1 MQGNPAKIAKFE
13 RLSNKP
19 LEING
24 LSISV
29 EYKPIKNMHLAVYPP
44 DGRVHV
50 SAPESYSEERIR
62 LYVLQ
67 KWVWLTEK
75 REKLQSFNLQPE
87 RQFIS
92 GEAHFFK
99 GQLYRLRVIL
109 TDASSMH
116 AETSGD
122 YILLYDHPGATREH
136 KAMVL
141 NEWYRDQLKPVLTK
155 LIEKWEKIL
164 EVQLAEWEIR
174 DMDSSWGT
182 CSKAK
187 KKALFNLQLAKKP
200 TKCIEYVVAH
210 ELTHLIEQKHNDRF
224 KRILD
229 TYLPDWESIRKEL
242 NEFPL

>member
-1 MQGNPAKIAKFE
+1 M
-13 RLSNKP
+13 
-19 LEING
+19 EING

-50 SAPESYSEERIR
+50 SAPVGYSEERIR

-87 RQFIS
+87 RQFVS
-92 GEAHFFK
+92 GEAHFYK

-109 TDASSMH
+109 TDATPMH
-116 AETSGD
+116 VEISGD
-122 YILLYDHPGATREH
+122 YIILYDHPGSTKEH
-136 KAMVL
+136 KSMVL
-141 NEWYRDQLKPVLTK
+141 NEWYRDQLKPILSK

-164 EVQLAEWEIR
+164 EVKLNEWEIR

-200 TKCIEYVVAH
+200 TKCTEYVVAH
-210 ELTHLIEQKHNDRF
+210 ELTHLIEQRHNDRF